1 MRDLREYLRAYRAYV
16 SASTGWGKALVVA
29 LMWLSAIFA
38 PIGVRT
44 FISELPNWLAI
55 AWMVG
60 WSLLSY
66 IFAPYGMW
74 RYQRTQATKLDFR
87 QSDR

>member
-1 MRDLREYLRAYRAYV
+1 MKPQMRDLREYLRAYRAYV

-38 PIGVRT
+38 P
-44 FISELPNWLAI
+44 
-55 AWMVG
+55 
-60 WSLLSY
+60 
-66 IFAPYGMW
+66 YGMW